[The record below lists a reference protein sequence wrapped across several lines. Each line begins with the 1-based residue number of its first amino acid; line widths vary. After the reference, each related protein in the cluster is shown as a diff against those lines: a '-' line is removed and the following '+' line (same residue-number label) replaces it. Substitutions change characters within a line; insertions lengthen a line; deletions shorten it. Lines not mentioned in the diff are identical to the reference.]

1 MPEIQRI
8 GESSRWSDVVIYRG
22 EARWVEIADDAT
34 QDVYGQIEQVL
45 NQIDATLDLIGSN
58 RACLLQVMIFLTDL
72 QAAAILNEQWDR
84 WVPTGYLPIRACVE
98 AKLAPGYFVEMV
110 ISAAVEPTTV

>member
-22 EARWVEIADDAT
+22 EARWVEVAENAT
-34 QDVYGQIEQVL
+34 QDVRGQIEQVL

-58 RACLLQVMIFLTDL
+58 RGCLLQVMIFLADL
-72 QAAAILNEQWDR
+72 QSASILNELWDR
-84 WVPTGYLPIRACVE
+84 WVPTGQAPIRACVE
-98 AKLAPGYFVEMV
+98 ARLAPSYLVEMV
-110 ISAAVEPTTV
+110 ISAAVESNTT